1 MHHETS
7 YCPELFILFFCFS
20 SRMYIIT
27 TMILNW
33 INILLPD
40 RVLNYTEQAYPVK
53 ILVPLLLARPWLQRR
68 RGLGRRK
75 WGSSRSSWTS
85 GWNPTL
91 PMPSHSATRC
101 LSSRRPCK
109 SHWTFFC
116 QSFPIFHGSGGR
128 TFAGPICSIL
138 ALSIATCS
146 DDGPFLDAEQLGFEE
161 EHWKFG
167 EEWCYQHAV
176 HGQSW
181 LGGVHA
187 SRSVSL
193 APFTNSQPTKRM
205 LTVFNYPIK

>member
-1 MHHETS
+1 
-7 YCPELFILFFCFS
+7 
-20 SRMYIIT
+20 
-27 TMILNW
+27 MILNR
-33 INILLPD
+33 INILLWYC
-40 RVLNYTEQAYPVK
+40 VLNYTEQAYPDK
-53 ILVPLLLARPWLQRR
+53 ILVPLLLVRPWLQQS
-68 RGLGRRK
+68 RGRGRRK
-75 WGSSRSSWTS
+75 WESSRSSWTS

-91 PMPSHSATRC
+91 PTPSHSVTRC
-101 LSSRRPCK
+101 SSSRRPCK

-116 QSFPIFHGSGGR
+116 QLIPIFHGSGGR

-146 DDGPFLDAEQLGFEE
+146 DDGAFLDADQLGFEE

-181 LGGVHA
+181 LRGVHA

-193 APFTNSQPTKRM
+193 APSPILNQPREC
-205 LTVFNYPIK
+205 LQCLHYPIK